1 MKTIYTLSIYWVG
14 FLLRIVALF
23 SRKMKLFVNGRK
35 GIFSYLEKNIEK
47 ESDYVWVHTASLGEF
62 EQGLP
67 VIKELRKKHK
77 IIVTFFSPSGYEVR
91 KNTKDADI
99 VAYLPLD
106 TPSNARKFI
115 EIVQPKMAVFVK
127 YEFWIHYLS
136 ELKKKGVPT
145 YLLSGIFRENQIFFK
160 SYGGMMRTCLHC
172 FNHFFVQNEN
182 SKKLLQSIG
191 FENITV
197 SGDTRFDRVSEILE
211 RDNTLDF
218 IAKFKDNSLCLVFGS
233 SWQEDEEIYL
243 HYINQTDKK
252 LKFIIAPHNI
262 DPQKIQ
268 FFRQKISK
276 KTVFFSEREGK
287 NLSDFDV
294 FIVDTI
300 GILTKVYS
308 YADIAYVGGG
318 MGNSGL
324 HNVLEPAVFGIPVI
338 IGKNYAKFAEAVSM
352 VKKGGAISVSDA
364 QQFENTVDLLVL
376 NSQKRAEIGEINA
389 TFVKQ
394 NQGATQKFLDFVAG
408 FHSDEIKK
416 Q

>member
-1 MKTIYTLSIYWVG
+1 M
-14 FLLRIVALF
+14 
-23 SRKMKLFVNGRK
+23 
-35 GIFSYLEKNIEK
+35 
-47 ESDYVWVHTASLGEF
+47 
-62 EQGLP
+62 
-67 VIKELRKKHK
+67 
-77 IIVTFFSPSGYEVR
+77 
-91 KNTKDADI
+91 
-99 VAYLPLD
+99 
-106 TPSNARKFI
+106 
-115 EIVQPKMAVFVK
+115 
-127 YEFWIHYLS
+127 
-136 ELKKKGVPT
+136 
-145 YLLSGIFRENQIFFK
+145 
-160 SYGGMMRTCLHC
+160 
-172 FNHFFVQNEN
+172 QNEN

-218 IAKFKDNSLCLVFGS
+218 IAEFKGNSPCLVFGS

-352 VKKGGAISVSDA
+352 VKKGGAISISNA

-376 NSQKRAEIGEINA
+376 NSQKRAEIGEINV